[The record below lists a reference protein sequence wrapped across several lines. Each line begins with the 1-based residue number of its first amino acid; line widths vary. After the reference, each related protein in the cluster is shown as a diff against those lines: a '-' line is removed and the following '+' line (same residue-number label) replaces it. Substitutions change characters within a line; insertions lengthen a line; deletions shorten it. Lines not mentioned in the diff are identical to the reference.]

1 MCNFCNQ
8 QIVLLP
14 DTILNRYDYNTCV
27 NLHSDTLYRF
37 CLHFLRDVEPARDIV
52 QDCFEKL
59 WINKKSVETEKA
71 KSWLFTCAHHLMLN
85 QLKREK
91 VKKQHLD
98 SLCWSS
104 TSHADTK
111 FEHQQLI
118 QLLVKDLPPL
128 QKSIL
133 LLRDLEGYTY
143 QEIGSM
149 LVLSEAQVKVYLFR
163 ARLKVKKRI
172 KGQFVLAS

>member
-1 MCNFCNQ
+1 M
-8 QIVLLP
+8 
-14 DTILNRYDYNTCV
+14 
-27 NLHSDTLYRF
+27 
-37 CLHFLRDVEPARDIV
+37 HFLRDVEPARDIV

-59 WINKKSVETEKA
+59 WINKKSVEVEKA
-71 KSWLFTCAHHLMLN
+71 KSWLFTCANHLMLN
-85 QLKREK
+85 QVKRDK
-91 VKKQHLD
+91 IKQQHLE
-98 SLCWSS
+98 SLYWNS
-104 TSHADTK
+104 TSGTDTQ
-111 FEHQQLI
+111 FENQQLI
-118 QLLVKDLPPL
+118 QLLVNDLPPL

-149 LVLSEAQVKVYLFR
+149 LTLTEAQVKVYLFR

>member
-1 MCNFCNQ
+1 M
-8 QIVLLP
+8 
-14 DTILNRYDYNTCV
+14 DH
-27 NLHSDTLYRF
+27 HSDALYRF

-59 WINKKSVETEKA
+59 WINKKSVEVEKA
-71 KSWLFTCAHHLMLN
+71 KSWLFTCANHLMLN
-85 QLKREK
+85 QVKRDK
-91 VKKQHLD
+91 IKQQHLE
-98 SLCWSS
+98 SLYWNSSSS
-104 TSHADTK
+104 TDNQ
-111 FEHQQLI
+111 FENRQLI

-133 LLRDLEGYTY
+133 LLRDLEGYNY

-149 LVLSEAQVKVYLFR
+149 LSLTEAQVKVYLFR
-163 ARLKVKKRI
+163 ARLKVKKRV

>member
-1 MCNFCNQ
+1 M
-8 QIVLLP
+8 
-14 DTILNRYDYNTCV
+14 DH
-27 NLHSDTLYRF
+27 HSDALYRF

-59 WINKKSVETEKA
+59 WINKKSVEVEKA
-71 KSWLFTCAHHLMLN
+71 KSWLFTCANHLMLN
-85 QLKREK
+85 QVKRDK
-91 VKKQHLD
+91 IKQQHLE
-98 SLCWSS
+98 SLYWKSSSS
-104 TSHADTK
+104 TDNQ
-111 FEHQQLI
+111 FENRQLI

-133 LLRDLEGYTY
+133 LLRDLEGYNY

-149 LVLSEAQVKVYLFR
+149 LSLTEAQVKVYLFR
-163 ARLKVKKRI
+163 ARLKVKKRV

>member
-1 MCNFCNQ
+1 M
-8 QIVLLP
+8 
-14 DTILNRYDYNTCV
+14 D
-27 NLHSDTLYRF
+27 LHSDALYRF

-59 WINKKSVETEKA
+59 WINKKSVEVEKA
-71 KSWLFTCAHHLMLN
+71 KSWLFTCANHLMLN
-85 QLKREK
+85 QVKRDK
-91 VKKQHLD
+91 IKQQHLE
-98 SLCWSS
+98 SLYWNS
-104 TSHADTK
+104 TSGTDTQ
-111 FEHQQLI
+111 FENQQLI
-118 QLLVKDLPPL
+118 QLLVNDLPPL

-143 QEIGSM
+143 QEIGA
-149 LVLSEAQVKVYLFR
+149 VLALTEAQVKVYLFR

>member
-1 MCNFCNQ
+1 
-8 QIVLLP
+8 
-14 DTILNRYDYNTCV
+14 LNRYDYNTCV
-27 NLHSDTLYRF
+27 DLHSDALYRF

-59 WINKKSVETEKA
+59 WINKKNVEAEKA
-71 KSWLFTCAHHLMLN
+71 KSWLFTCANHLMLN
-85 QLKREK
+85 QVKRDK
-91 VKKQHLD
+91 IKQQHLD
-98 SLCWSS
+98 SLYWNSIS
-104 TSHADTK
+104 GTDTQ
-111 FEHQQLI
+111 FENQQLI

-149 LVLSEAQVKVYLFR
+149 LTLTEAQVKVYLFR